1 MFILSKKLKILKDK
15 LKIWNKD
22 CFGNVHNH
30 VISAEQKLH
39 QIQIQIQHNGHTE
52 ALLNEEKLASAQ
64 YEDAL
69 NRQEVYWKE
78 KARVNWHLEGDRNTK
93 YFHRIA
99 KIKSSTKFINSLQDG
114 KPKASYL
121 QPIADKIKLKLSAWK
136 ASLLSI
142 AGRVQLVRSVIQS
155 MLTYSISL
163 YSWPASLL
171 NIEKCVRNFI
181 WSGDIDK
188 RKLVTTSWKKIC
200 RPLSQGGLNL
210 RSLSKLNKA
219 TNLKLCWNLF
229 NSQTSWA
236 ILLRDR
242 VFRKG
247 KTIRHHIFSS
257 IWSSIKDELAVIME
271 NTIWLLGNGEEIN
284 FWNDNWC
291 GAPLADQ
298 FNIPFQTS
306 HLLSSTVS
314 DYILNG
320 QWNIPPQLSQ
330 AFDNLTSIVHQVI
343 IPMDQ
348 SQDKL
353 LWKHTDSG
361 DLELKEAYQFKMQQY
376 QDLQCLN
383 LVLQFTSMEDIWK
396 LCDLNWSPQCKVT
409 LTAAIINLLNTIWL
423 VRNQARYNNAVI
435 SWKSAISMII
445 VDTSLTGNNTSKLSS
460 NAIKDFIFLKMFRI
474 TIHHPKVPV
483 IKEIY
488 WQPPLLNWIKCN
500 IDGASCGNP
509 GNASCGGIFRNH
521 EADFIY
527 GFAEPLGVASSV
539 FAELCGAMRA
549 IEIAYQKNWRSLW
562 LESDS
567 TIVVSTFNNPS
578 KPVSWALRNRWKNVL
593 FMISQMNCIVTH
605 IFREGNQ
612 VADLM
617 ANHGKCVKKRKVVSF
632 SVIAQK
638 ITKSEE
644 ERVSDHESTLL
655 EQTHNKKLA
664 TTFIEDPEVKK
675 TIKLET
681 NEETT

>member
-1 MFILSKKLKILKDK
+1 
-15 LKIWNKD
+15 
-22 CFGNVHNH
+22 
-30 VISAEQKLH
+30 
-39 QIQIQIQHNGHTE
+39 
-52 ALLNEEKLASAQ
+52 
-64 YEDAL
+64 
-69 NRQEVYWKE
+69 
-78 KARVNWHLEGDRNTK
+78 
-93 YFHRIA
+93 
-99 KIKSSTKFINSLQDG
+99 
-114 KPKASYL
+114 
-121 QPIADKIKLKLSAWK
+121 
-136 ASLLSI
+136 
-142 AGRVQLVRSVIQS
+142 

-171 NIEKCVRNFI
+171 KDIEKCVRNFI

-242 VFRKG
+242 VFRKR
-247 KTIRHHIFSS
+247 KTIQHHIFSS
-257 IWSSIKDELAVIME
+257 IWSGIKDEFAVIME

-306 HLLSSTVS
+306 QLLSSTVS

-330 AFDNLTSIVHQVI
+330 AFDNLTSILHQVI

-361 DLELKEAYQFKMQQY
+361 DLEIKEAYQFKMQQY
-376 QDLQCLN
+376 QDLHWAKIIWSPDIPPSKSLLVWRLMHDKVPTDENLMLRGCSFPSMCNLCNNHVESSFHIFFECEFAIKLWSWLARCLN

-500 IDGASCGNP
+500 IDGASCGNL

-617 ANHGKCVKKRKVVSF
+617 ANHGLSLNSIVYWNDNPLF
-632 SVIAQK
+632 I
-638 ITKSEE
+638 
-644 ERVSDHESTLL
+644 SDCFDK
-655 EQTHNKKLA
+655 NKLGNRYGGRLGYHA
-664 TTFIEDPEVKK
+664 EPVM
-675 TIKLET
+675 L
-681 NEETT
+681 